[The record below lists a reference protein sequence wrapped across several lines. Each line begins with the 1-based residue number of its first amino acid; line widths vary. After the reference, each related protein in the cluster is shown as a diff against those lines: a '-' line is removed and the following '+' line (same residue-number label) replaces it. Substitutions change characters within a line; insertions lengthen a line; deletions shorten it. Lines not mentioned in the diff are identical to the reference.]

1 MESIITVIVSGL
13 ITGLFTLISKQ
24 MELNHSKNNK
34 ISSGG
39 LKDGINY
46 SLVLKHIGVLQLV
59 GNIIGFI
66 SGIFMAGS
74 DISTII
80 YVVTI
85 LGTIGLSVGFYWIA
99 KSIEAATR
107 WTHLVFI
114 AIGTGITTFSVNYI
128 VFSAVGLTISVEQ
141 LPLALIQP
149 FVSMGIGGFI
159 ASFNKQPTQINV
171 PINSEYAS
179 PMSLPLTS
187 EMAAYSLYG
196 RSGEMGGKTILIS
209 PVGLTIGR
217 SSNNQ
222 LRLREKSVSRSHAQ
236 LAVTPSGIYIK
247 DIKSSFG
254 TYVNNQKIQA
264 MTYVLLRHSD
274 LIQIGKEQIFEFRI
288 HT

>member
-34 ISSGG
+34 IINGG
-39 LKDGINY
+39 LNDGINY
-46 SLVLKHIGVLQLV
+46 SLILRHIGVLQLV

-66 SGIFMAGS
+66 SGVLMAGS
-74 DISTII
+74 DIATII

-99 KSIEAATR
+99 KSIELTSR
-107 WTHLVFI
+107 WTHLVI
-114 AIGTGITTFSVNYI
+114 VAIGTGITTFSINYV
-128 VFSAVGLTISVEQ
+128 VFSAVGLIISVEQ

-171 PINSEYAS
+171 PSSSEYAS
-179 PMSLPLTS
+179 PMSSPLVS
-187 EMAAYSLYG
+187 EMARYSLYG
-196 RSGEMGGKTILIS
+196 RSGEMRGKTILIS
-209 PVGLTIGR
+209 HVGLTIGR
-217 SSNNQ
+217 SSSNN
-222 LRLREKSVSRSHAQ
+222 LCLGEKSVSRSHAQ
-236 LAVTPSGIYIK
+236 LTVTPSGIYIK

-264 MTYVLLRHSD
+264 MTYVLLRRGD
-274 LIQIGKEQIFEFRI
+274 LIQIGKEEFFEFRI